1 MDINRLTQKSIAAV
15 QDAQSIASRN
25 TNQQVDQQH
34 LMKALLDQKL
44 IAELITRMGKDK
56 DAFDAAPAADGT
68 ALLPGVVSRKKQF
81 IPKVM
86 DAYQQL

>member
-56 DAFDAAPAADGT
+56 DAFRRRPGQGNKQAPKGDGQ
-68 ALLPGVVSRKKQF
+68 PGGGKGVHN
-81 IPKVM
+81 P
-86 DAYQQL
+86 